1 MKRSPDLKT
10 ERKIVYQI
18 LRGDEAA
25 LTSFYKKYHPSLYTY
40 ISKKINTKE
49 DIEEILQDSLLA
61 TIEALRDF
69 SFKCSLFTFVCSI
82 ANHKIIDF
90 YRRKKIQKIVFSK
103 FEGFEPLLSTI
114 FGPEEILD
122 EEILKQR
129 IKQTF
134 RKLTP
139 TYQVILK
146 LKYVYGYSVEEI
158 AEKLSITF
166 KSAESQ
172 LFRARKAFAS
182 YYAYGE

>member
-1 MKRSPDLKT
+1 MQIYIKNQKDVLKKILEKLESMEKPWKT
-10 ERKIVYQI
+10 E
-18 LRGDEAA
+18 
-25 LTSFYKKYHPSLYTY
+25 
-40 ISKKINTKE
+40 
-49 DIEEILQDSLLA
+49 
-61 TIEALRDF
+61 
-69 SFKCSLFTFVCSI
+69 
-82 ANHKIIDF
+82 
-90 YRRKKIQKIVFSK
+90 VF
-103 FEGFEPLLSTI
+103 E
-114 FGPEEILD
+114 
-122 EEILKQR
+122 
-129 IKQTF
+129 QTF